1 MYDRSII
8 LLFIKAP
15 VKGQV
20 KSRLAA
26 AIGDDTA
33 LELYKNFILDSIT
46 TVKETGHPF
55 RIIFY
60 PPDAANAV
68 TAWLG
73 SGSCMPQFGNNLGER
88 MEHAF
93 SRVFSEGWR
102 NAVLIG
108 SDIPDL
114 PSGVI
119 NESLGALEMNDAV
132 IGPASDGGYYLIGFK
147 NSTFLPSTFHKIPWG
162 TDAVFRDTMKILT
175 GSSLKVYLAPE
186 QQDIDTLEDL
196 RSLFERDPHPS
207 FDKSRTMTYL
217 RMNRHRLP

>member
-1 MYDRSII
+1 MHDRSII

-26 AIGDDTA
+26 AVGDDTA

-55 RIIFY
+55 RICFH
-60 PPDAANAV
+60 PPDAADTV
-68 TAWLG
+68 TALLG
-73 SGSCMPQFGNNLGER
+73 SGSYMPQHGNNLGER

-93 SRVFSEGWR
+93 SRVFSEGWH

-119 NESLGALEMNDAV
+119 NESLRALEMNDAV

-147 NSTFLPSTFHKIPWG
+147 DNTFLPSTFHKIAWG
-162 TDAVFRDTMKILT
+162 TDAVFRNTMNILT
-175 GSSLKVYLAPE
+175 RSSLKVYLAPE
-186 QQDIDTLEDL
+186 QHDVDTLEDL
-196 RSLFERDPHPS
+196 RSLFERHQHPS
-207 FDKSRTMTYL
+207 FDKSRSLTYFL
-217 RMNRHRLP
+217 MNRYRLP